1 MVEINEITKLATD
14 AILLMLLLSL
24 PPVLLATVLG
34 LLVSLL
40 QALTQIQ
47 EQNLPFAIKL
57 ISVVIVLVLLAPW
70 MSEQLLSYTYGVYER
85 LPALSG

>member
-1 MVEINEITKLATD
+1 MEFSEITKLAID
-14 AILLMLLLSL
+14 ALLLMLLLSL
-24 PPVLLATVLG
+24 PPVVLATVTG

-57 ISVVIVLVLLAPW
+57 VSVIVVLILLGPW
-70 MSEQLLSYTYGVYER
+70 MAEHISSFTYDVYDRLALLSQ
-85 LPALSG
+85 